1 MVNSA
6 KKILL
11 VEDNPDHA
19 ALALRALRR
28 AEVDGEVVVMVD
40 GEHALS
46 FLDAQAER
54 DLPTVIL
61 LDLNLPGIS
70 GHDVLRRIRQT
81 SQLKTLPVV
90 ILSTSDE
97 EQDKTLSYQLGANSY
112 MLKPV
117 EFDDFVCLASC
128 FSQYWLKFNQAC
140 H

>member
-1 MVNSA
+1 MSNE
-6 KKILL
+6 KCILL

-28 AEVDGEVVVMVD
+28 AEVDNEVVVMED

-46 FLDAQAER
+46 FLDARAQR
-54 DLPTVIL
+54 DLPTVVL

-70 GHDVLRRIRQT
+70 GHEVLRHIRQT
-81 SQLKTLPVV
+81 AQLQTLPVV

-97 EQDKTLSYQLGANSY
+97 EQDKVLSYQLGANSY

-117 EFDDFVCLASC
+117 EFDDFVCMASC
-128 FSQYWLKFNQAC
+128 FSQYWLKFNQQC